1 MIQDTCVC
9 GGGNNL
15 TVHRTHDDPEV
26 EADQLHRAEELTV
39 GDQELVPVVGKVHTS
54 V

>member
-9 GGGNNL
+9 GGCNNL

-26 EADQLHRAEELTV
+26 EADQLYRAEELAV
-39 GDQELVPVVGKVHTS
+39 GDQELVPMVGKVHTS